1 MKSFFI
7 LISVAAG
14 LAQGV
19 HAQSVCSSDGQATP
33 VVLLERFISADCEAC
48 WSAPPDTTA
57 ASGALTLDWIVP
69 SDQADEAPLSGAARR
84 EALVRLQALGQ
95 PLPRTQLQTSS
106 PVAAS
111 PAQQL
116 RVAHGLVY
124 GGYIGASI
132 GLTAD
137 AADRWPPQTQPA
149 LTAYLVLVESIPA
162 GSEGTPIARN
172 LVRNVLLLDW
182 RQSEPLAKT
191 AQNPFYEMRP
201 LNVPPGASPQRL
213 RVLGWVQDAAG
224 RVLNAAQSVCAQQPR

>member
-1 MKSFFI
+1 MKTFFI
-7 LISVAAG
+7 LICLAGG

-19 HAQSVCSSDGQATP
+19 HAQSVCASDGQAAP
-33 VVLLERFISADCEAC
+33 VLLLERFISADCESC
-48 WSAPPDTTA
+48 WGAPADTA
-57 ASGALTLDWIVP
+57 APSGALTLDWIVP
-69 SDQADEAPLSGAARR
+69 SDQADEAPLSAAARR
-84 EALVRLQALGQ
+84 EALARLQALSL
-95 PLPRTQLQTSS
+95 PVPRTQLQTSS

-111 PAQQL
+111 PTQQL

-137 AADRWPPQTQPA
+137 AADKWLPQTQPA

-172 LVRNVLLLDW
+172 LVRNVLLLEW
-182 RQSEPLAKT
+182 HQSEPLAKA
-191 AQNPFYEMRP
+191 AQDPLYEMRP

-213 RVLGWVQDAAG
+213 RVLGWVQDASG
-224 RVLNAAQSVCAQQPR
+224 RVLSAAQSVCAGKTL